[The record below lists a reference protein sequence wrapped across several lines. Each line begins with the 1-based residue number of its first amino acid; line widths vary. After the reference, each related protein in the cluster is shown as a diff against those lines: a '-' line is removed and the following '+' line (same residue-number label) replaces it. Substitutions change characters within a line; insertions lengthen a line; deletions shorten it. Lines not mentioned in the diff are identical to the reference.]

1 MMISSCIYAD
11 FGLIQDKDGYVNV
24 RELADLSSK
33 VISKQKNGEIVSCVD
48 DILNNFCFINSSS
61 GVNGYIYN
69 NRINRFDGYNKIK
82 LKKYDV
88 TTALYSNSLYTVEI
102 SAKDADLNSKNY
114 SKSLKGSELYS
125 LYKGKAFYGTDG
137 DLPTANFL
145 QLNRI
150 VVKIQEQKIII
161 NSDQLENYFFQK
173 MGSVVRM
180 NLLIFRFIR
189 KTMIYT

>member
-1 MMISSCIYAD
+1 M
-11 FGLIQDKDGYVNV
+11 
-24 RELADLSSK
+24 
-33 VISKQKNGEIVSCVD
+33 
-48 DILNNFCFINSSS
+48 
-61 GVNGYIYN
+61 NGYIYN

-82 LKKYDV
+82 LEKYDV
-88 TTALYSNSLYTVEI
+88 KTALYRNSLYTVEI
-102 SAKDADLNSKNY
+102 SSKDADLNSKNY

-161 NSDQLENYFFQK
+161 NSDQLENYFFPKDGLSSKNELADFQIYQK
-173 MGSVVRM
+173 NNDLYIINSLSSGGAAQYNIALHIKDGKLMKNSVWKAE
-180 NLLIFRFIR
+180 L
-189 KTMIYT
+189 